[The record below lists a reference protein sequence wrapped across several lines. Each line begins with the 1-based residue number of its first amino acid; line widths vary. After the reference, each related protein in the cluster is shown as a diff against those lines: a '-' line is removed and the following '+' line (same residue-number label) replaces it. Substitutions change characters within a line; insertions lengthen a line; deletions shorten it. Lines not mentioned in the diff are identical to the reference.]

1 MELIPIKQLLE
12 DNVELTSNPSCREI
26 VDMTV
31 AFYQRVGFSP
41 PWIGYFVRHN
51 DEIVACVGFK
61 GKPLE
66 GTVEIAYGTFE
77 NFRQKGMGTAA
88 CKLLIDVALK
98 TDPLMRVT
106 ARTLPENNF
115 STRILEKNNFKCL
128 GVIQDPEDGPVWEW
142 EYQGNKWH

>member
-12 DNVELTSNPSCREI
+12 DNVELTSNPSYREI
-26 VDMTV
+26 IDMTV

-41 PWIGYFVRHN
+41 PRIGYFVRHN
-51 DEIVACVGFK
+51 DEMVGGVGYK

-77 NFRQKGMGTAA
+77 NFRRKGIGTAA
-88 CKLLIDVALK
+88 CKLLIDLALK
-98 TDPLMRVT
+98 TDPWVRVI

-115 STRILEKNNFKCL
+115 STRILEKNNFTYM
-128 GVIQDPEDGPVWEW
+128 GVVQDPVDGPVWEW
-142 EYQGNKWH
+142 EYQGNK